1 LRGLILVDEFERIY
15 TDRDYRG
22 EYGGQQL
29 VLFEDG
35 SLKLLKIVGDWS
47 HWQGESS
54 GWSIEDEETI
64 QPEEAIRRY
73 GLAKLV
79 DGLAEEFNE
88 ATRKLEKLQVNYAKR
103 WELIKKVE
111 EVLQ

>member
-1 LRGLILVDEFERIY
+1 
-15 TDRDYRG
+15 
-22 EYGGQQL
+22 

-111 EVLQ
+111 EVLQLVLLTPSMSAKSAEPIMNCMLPWQPAG